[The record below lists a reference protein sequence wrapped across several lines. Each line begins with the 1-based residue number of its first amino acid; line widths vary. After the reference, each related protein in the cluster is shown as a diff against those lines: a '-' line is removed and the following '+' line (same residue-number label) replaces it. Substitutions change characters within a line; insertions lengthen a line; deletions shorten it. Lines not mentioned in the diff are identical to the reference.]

1 MSCQDPQNLMGYS
14 DMNAQNMPG
23 QIMPAQ
29 TMPGKNMPGQS
40 MPEQSMP
47 GQDILGHVLSH
58 SFTAGQPSTPAQV
71 GGMQMQ
77 GPYGGTAGAVSQQP
91 APGSI
96 LSQFMPITPTT
107 EPPAMNVNN
116 LQYLNAALRTQIG
129 RKVTIDFLIGTNTL
143 VDKTGTL
150 LAVGANY
157 LIINEIE
164 TDDLLFCDFFT
175 IKFVR
180 VYG

>member
-1 MSCQDPQNLMGYS
+1 MSCQDPQNQMGYS
-14 DMNAQNMPG
+14 DIAGQNMPG
-23 QIMPAQ
+23 QV
-29 TMPGKNMPGQS
+29 MPGNALQGNALPGQNV
-40 MPEQSMP
+40 
-47 GQDILGHVLSH
+47 LTNVLSH
-58 SFTAGQPSTPAQV
+58 NYTAAPGTAAPQAA
-71 GGMQMQ
+71 
-77 GPYGGTAGAVSQQP
+77 GPYGTTAGAVSQP
-91 APGSI
+91 TTPGSMI
-96 LSQFMPITPTT
+96 SQFMPITPTT
-107 EPPAMNVNN
+107 EPPPLNVNN

-175 IKFVR
+175 IKFVK